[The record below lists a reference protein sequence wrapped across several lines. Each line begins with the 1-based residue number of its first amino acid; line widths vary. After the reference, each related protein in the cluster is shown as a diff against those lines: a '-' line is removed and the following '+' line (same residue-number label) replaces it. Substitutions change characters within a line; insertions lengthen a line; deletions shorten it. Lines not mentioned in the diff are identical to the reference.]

1 MNTQEI
7 IAYILVVIA
16 VGYLVKTLFF
26 KKKRKVVEEELIV
39 SVDKNNEIFLGI
51 VIYF

>member
-26 KKKRKVVEEELIV
+26 RKKKKCCGGGT
-39 SVDKNNEIFLGI
+39 DCKCG
-51 VIYF
+51 

>member
-26 KKKRKVVEEELIV
+26 KKKKK
-39 SVDKNNEIFLGI
+39 SGGGGTDCKCG
-51 VIYF
+51 